1 MEILLVEDSPTDAIM
16 TKEAFADTKPAPN
29 LNVVKDG
36 VEALDYLRRRG
47 RYRDARRPDLI
58 LLDLNLPRKS
68 GLEVLEEVKSDD
80 ALKQIP
86 LLVLSTS
93 KDNYDVSRA
102 YRLHANCFI
111 TKPVEFDAFSDVV
124 HAVRHFWFGIVSLPQ
139 ASG

>member
-16 TKEAFADTKPAPN
+16 TKEAFADTRPAPN

-36 VEALDYLRRRG
+36 VEAMDYLRRRG
-47 RYRDARRPDLI
+47 RYLDARRPDLI

-93 KDNYDVSRA
+93 KDIYDVNRA

-111 TKPVEFDAFSDVV
+111 TKPVEFDAFNEVV
-124 HAVRHFWFGIVSLPQ
+124 HAIRQFWFHIVRLPK

>member
-16 TKEAFADTKPAPN
+16 TKEAFADTRPAPN

-36 VEALDYLRRRG
+36 VEAMDYLRQRG

-68 GLEVLEEVKSDD
+68 GLEVIEEVKSDD

-93 KDNYDVSRA
+93 KDNYDVNRA

-111 TKPVEFDAFSDVV
+111 TKPVDFDTFTEVV
-124 HAVRHFWFGIVSLPQ
+124 
-139 ASG
+139 

>member
-1 MEILLVEDSPTDAIM
+1 MEILLVEDSPTDVIM
-16 TKEAFADTKPAPN
+16 TKEAFADTKPVPN

-36 VEALDYLRRRG
+36 VEALDYLRRVG

-93 KDNYDVSRA
+93 KDNHDVNRA

-111 TKPVEFDAFSDVV
+111 TKPVEFDSF
-124 HAVRHFWFGIVSLPQ
+124 HEIVRAIRQFWFGVATLPRTR
-139 ASG
+139 G